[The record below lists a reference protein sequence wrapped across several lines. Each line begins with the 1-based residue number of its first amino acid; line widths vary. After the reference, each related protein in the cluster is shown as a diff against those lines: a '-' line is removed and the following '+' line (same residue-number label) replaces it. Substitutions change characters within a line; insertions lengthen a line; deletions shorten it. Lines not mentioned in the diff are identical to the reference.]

1 MGLNKIELGGSI
13 KASKK
18 RREKEREI
26 ELSSLSGSYKT
37 KSFLVSYKPFIGRKC
52 WKQQDIDMGNEC
64 SNYLEMH
71 SQNAA

>member
-1 MGLNKIELGGSI
+1 MELGGGSI
-13 KASKK
+13 KASLK
-18 RREKEREI
+18 RRERE
-26 ELSSLSGSYKT
+26 LGSLSGCYKT